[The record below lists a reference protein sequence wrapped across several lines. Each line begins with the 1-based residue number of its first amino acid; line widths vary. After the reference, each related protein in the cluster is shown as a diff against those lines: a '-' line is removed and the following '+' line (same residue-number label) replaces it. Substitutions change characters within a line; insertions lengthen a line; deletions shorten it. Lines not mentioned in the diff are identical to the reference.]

1 MSTRPRDYV
10 TEGVARL
17 PQLGQQPNVIKYLS
31 VYLQQI
37 TFGETAALQVLD
49 GFLNWRSGQ
58 TYSWILDTIG
68 GLIGQPRPTNFSDD
82 DYRFVLVARTIARVS
97 DSSRG
102 DVEKLVAFL
111 ANGSSYTIDTAVP
124 EHWYITFIDLP
135 LTAQWSA
142 LYATILLDAIG
153 ATDSLELTS
162 ATGGT
167 ALYDTDG
174 SEYDFAAY
182 G

>member
-1 MSTRPRDYV
+1 MIARDYV
-10 TEGVARL
+10 TEGIARL
-17 PQLGQQPNVIKYLS
+17 PQLGQQPNVVKYLS

-37 TFGETAALQVLD
+37 TANETVALQVLD

-68 GLIGQPRPTNFSDD
+68 ALIGQPRPTDFSDD
-82 DYRFVLVARTIARVS
+82 DYRFVLGARTIARVS
-97 DSSRG
+97 DSSLA
-102 DVEKLVAFL
+102 DVETLVAYL
-111 ANGSSYTIDTAVP
+111 ARDSQYAIDTVVP

-135 LTAQWSA
+135 LTGQWAA

-153 ATDSLELTS
+153 ATDSLEMTS
-162 ATGGT
+162 ATGVT
-167 ALYDTDG
+167 ALYDTEG
-174 SEYDFAAY
+174 SEYDFAIY

>member
-1 MSTRPRDYV
+1 MIARDYV
-10 TEGVARL
+10 TEGIARL
-17 PQLGQQPNVIKYLS
+17 PQLGQQPNVVKYLS

-37 TFGETAALQVLD
+37 TDNETLTIQVLD
-49 GFLNWRSGQ
+49 GFLNWRSGR
-58 TYSWILDTIG
+58 TRAWILDTIG
-68 GLIGQPRPTNFSDD
+68 ALIGQPRPTEFSDD
-82 DYRFVLVARTIARVS
+82 DYRFVLIARTIARVS
-97 DSSRG
+97 DSSLA
-102 DVEKLVAFL
+102 DVEKLVAYL
-111 ANGSSYTIDTAVP
+111 ARDSTYIIDTAAP

-162 ATGGT
+162 ANGGT
-167 ALYDTDG
+167 ALYDTDD
-174 SEYDFAAY
+174 SEYDFSTY